1 MRIIFWLLVAVGCIY
16 VFYSGAMTAWSY
28 LEVKG
33 VVEDVGAERAP
44 KSERLY
50 RANQVK
56 EDIAKRVAASG
67 IKVEDREIS
76 VADEGRTLDV
86 RVRWNWPVIVYRGD
100 ELFAIPLTLERT
112 FQVPEKR

>member
-1 MRIIFWLLVAVGCIY
+1 MKVIFWLLVAIGCLY
-16 VFYSGAMTAWSY
+16 VFYSAGMTAWSY
-28 LEVKG
+28 LEVRG
-33 VVEDVGAERAP
+33 VVEDVVVERAP

-67 IKVEDREIS
+67 IKVEEGAIS

-86 RVRWNWPVIVYRGD
+86 RVSWNWPVIVYQGD
-100 ELFAIPLTLERT
+100 EYFAIPLTHERT
-112 FQVPEKR
+112 FEVPEKR